1 MYCKFG
7 LRYEIEN
14 QYKFPEKVNKKKKKN
29 EDKKKNCKFGLK
41 DKIEKKNQNF
51 IKGPRTK
58 LYKSKE

>member
-29 EDKKKNCKFGLK
+29 EDKKKKTLQIW
-41 DKIEKKNQNF
+41 IE
-51 IKGPRTK
+51 G
-58 LYKSKE
+58 